1 MAVEAKICGITDVAA
16 LNAAVT
22 GGARL
27 VGFVFFPASPRALK
41 PAVAAPLAAAVPPG
55 VLRVGLVVDAPD
67 AEIEAILAQV
77 PLDLLQLHGGERP
90 DRTAWV
96 RSRFGIPVIKAI
108 AVAEA
113 GDVDAAARSYDGLV
127 DRLLFDA
134 RPPAGASRPGGNAR
148 ALDWRILAGRAW
160 QQPWLLAGGL
170 TADNVA
176 EAVRLS
182 GADAVDVSS
191 GVEDVPGHK
200 SPALIRAFLA
210 KVAQIG
216 PATGDTSGALG
227 SAAAHI

>member
-1 MAVEAKICGITDVAA
+1 MAVEVKICGITDLAA

-22 GGARL
+22 NGARL

-41 PAVAAPLAAAVPPG
+41 PAAAAALAAAVPPG

-67 AEIEAILAQV
+67 AEIEAILAEV
-77 PLDLLQLHGGERP
+77 PLDLLQLHGEERP
-90 DRTAWV
+90 DRAVAV

-108 AVAEA
+108 AVADA
-113 GDVDAAARSYDGLV
+113 GDVDGAARSYDGLA

-134 RPPAGASRPGGNAR
+134 RPPPGASRPGGNAR
-148 ALDWRILAGRAW
+148 AFDWRVLAGRAW

-182 GADAVDVSS
+182 GAGAVDVSS
-191 GVEDVPGHK
+191 GVEEALGRK

-216 PATGDTSGALG
+216 AATGDTSDAHG

>member
-1 MAVEAKICGITDVAA
+1 MAVEAKICGIADPAA

-41 PAVAAPLAAAVPPG
+41 PAVAAALAAAVPPG
-55 VLRVGLVVDAPD
+55 VLRVGLIVDAPD
-67 AEIEAILAQV
+67 AEIEAILAEV
-77 PLDLLQLHGGERP
+77 SLDLLQLHGSESP
-90 DRTAWV
+90 DRAASV
-96 RSRFGIPVIKAI
+96 RARFGIPVIKAI
-108 AVAEA
+108 AVADA
-113 GDVDAAARSYDGLV
+113 GDVDAARSYNGLV

-148 ALDWRILAGRAW
+148 AFDWRILAGRAW
-160 QQPWLLAGGL
+160 RQPWLLAGGL

-176 EAVRLS
+176 EAVRLT

-191 GVEDVPGHK
+191 GVEDAPGHK

-210 KVAQIG
+210 KVAQLK
-216 PATGDTSGALG
+216 PATGETAGTLG